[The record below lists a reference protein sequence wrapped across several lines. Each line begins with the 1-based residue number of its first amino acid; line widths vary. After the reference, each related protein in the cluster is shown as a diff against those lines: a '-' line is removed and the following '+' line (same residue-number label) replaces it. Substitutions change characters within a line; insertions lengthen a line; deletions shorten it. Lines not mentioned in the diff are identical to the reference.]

1 MYVRALI
8 LTLRSLV
15 LCLSMLLCVTAEAQQ
30 RVSVRNNLL
39 YDAMLTP
46 NIGADVMLNHRWSL
60 GMTAGYRP
68 WPTSDNV
75 SRKWRHVLLMP
86 ELRHWSDSTFADR
99 SWFWGINAAWSHY
112 NMADVGFPIGT
123 VYPAVKHERRQG
135 DLVAVGASIGRSW
148 RLNQWLRLEAEA
160 GIDVGYTKGDIYECG
175 RCGSLTGDYKRL
187 FLVPK
192 LALNLVLNR
201 HKRPVPVVDVHPVD
215 TLLPPPPPAPPVL
228 VFHRV
233 PDYAGRAGLLEKDN
247 PVLKHI
253 SQYRPYDRTR
263 ILRKESGALYVNFP
277 LDRSLLQ
284 REYRENAPT
293 LDHIVDITRQIMADS
308 TSSVKRIQ
316 IVGLASIEGAV
327 AHNEQLSQQR
337 AEALKAYIQQHVA
350 NVPDSLFE
358 LNGGG
363 EAWAD
368 LRDQLC
374 DVLAALEGETT
385 APSGKTTAPD
395 GKTTAPGG
403 KTTAPGGKTAGHGSV
418 VGGLPADAP
427 SADAPSAEALRQAIA
442 VIDGESDAA
451 RREQRLRQLNGGRTY
466 QYISQQLLPD
476 QRNSGYLRIYYDYVP
491 DKTAAVI
498 NRASELLSQERYQE
512 ALQMLQTVA
521 SDPRAQNALG
531 VALFYN
537 NHMGDAI
544 ECFERA
550 ANAGNADAKEN
561 LIQMYR
567 QLER

>member
-1 MYVRALI
+1 MYGRTLI
-8 LTLRSLV
+8 ISLRSLV
-15 LCLSMLLCVTAEAQQ
+15 LCLTMLLCIQAEAQQ
-30 RVSVRNNLL
+30 RLSVRNNLL

-68 WPTSDNV
+68 WPTNDDV
-75 SRKWRHVLLMP
+75 SRKWRHVLIMP

-112 NMADVGFPIGT
+112 NVADVGFPIGT
-123 VYPAVKHERRQG
+123 IYPAVKHERRQG

-148 RLNQWLRLEAEA
+148 RLNEWLRLEAEA
-160 GIDVGYTKGDIYECG
+160 GVDVGYTKGDIYECG

-201 HKRPVPVVDVHPVD
+201 HKKPLPVFEPID
-215 TLLPPPPPAPPVL
+215 TLLPPPPPPAKPVL

-233 PDYAGRAGLLEKDN
+233 PDYAGRAGVLEKDN
-247 PVLKHI
+247 PVLQHI

-263 ILRKESGALYVNFP
+263 ILRKERAALYVNFP

-284 REYRENAPT
+284 RDFRENAQT
-293 LDHIVDITRQIMADS
+293 LDRIVDITRQIMADS

-337 AEALKAYIQQHVA
+337 AEALKQYIQQNVSG
-350 NVPDSLFE
+350 VPDSLFE

-374 DVLAALEGETT
+374 DALAAAGGE
-385 APSGKTTAPD
+385 S
-395 GKTTAPGG
+395 
-403 KTTAPGGKTAGHGSV
+403 AGNGQV
-418 VGGLPADAP
+418 AGGLPADM
-427 SADAPSAEALRQAIA
+427 LREAIA
-442 VIDGESDAA
+442 VIDSESDAT

-466 QYISQQLLPD
+466 RYISEQLLPD

-498 NRASELLSQERYQE
+498 NRASELLQQERYEE

-537 NHMGDAI
+537 NRLGDAI
-544 ECFERA
+544 QCFERA
-550 ANAGNADAKEN
+550 ADAGNADAKEN
-561 LIQMYR
+561 LRQMYR
-567 QLER
+567 QLDR